1 MNLLTATGLV
11 KAFTDR
17 TLLDQVDF
25 SVNEGDKVGVI
36 GINGTGKSTLLRI
49 LAGLEDADEGVISKG
64 NKVYVQYLAQ
74 NPDFPPNMT
83 VFDYVITENKTS
95 DNEWEIEGDAKNMLQ
110 KLGLTDLNQT
120 IDLLSGGQKKRV
132 ALAAG
137 LLKSCD
143 ILILDEPTNHL
154 DSEMTRWLENYLI
167 QKRCAIVMVTHDRYF
182 LDRVCNRIIEI
193 DQKKIY
199 GYSTNYEGFLEAKAA
214 RELMELASERK
225 RQTILR
231 SELEWLHRG
240 ARARSTKQKAHIG
253 RIESLMEEKGPIQKE
268 TIQMS
273 SVKSR
278 MGRTTIE
285 LDSISKGYQK
295 KLIQDFTYI
304 FLPTDRIGII
314 GPNGCGKTTLIKL
327 ITNNLEPD
335 TGKIITG
342 ETIKTGYFSQENEY
356 MNEEQK
362 VIDYMKDTAEFL
374 ETTEGLISASKMLE
388 RFLFDSTLQYQQIKR
403 LSGGEKRRLYL
414 LKVLMEAPNVLILD
428 EPTNDLDIQ
437 TLSILEDYI
446 EQFQGIVITVSHDRY
461 FLDRIVNRLFVFEQ
475 NGFIRQV
482 EGSYSD
488 YLMTKVGESELES
501 QKINEKNGEDKKQK
515 PKTVK
520 LKLTFLEQK
529 EWDTIEQDI
538 ESLEQ
543 QIAQLDGE
551 MLQYGSDFAK
561 LSKLSKEKEDKEEQ
575 LMCKMERWEYLSEL
589 VEKIEQEQKK

>member
-199 GYSTNYEGFLEAKAA
+199 GYSTNYEGFLEAKVA

-253 RIESLMEEKGPIQKE
+253 RIESLMEEKGPAQKE

>member
-199 GYSTNYEGFLEAKAA
+199 GYSTNYEGFLEAKVA

-253 RIESLMEEKGPIQKE
+253 RIESLMEEKGPTQKE

-362 VIDYMKDTAEFL
+362 VIDYMKDTAEYL

>member
-199 GYSTNYEGFLEAKAA
+199 GYSTNYEGFLEAKVA

-362 VIDYMKDTAEFL
+362 VIDYMKDTAEYL

>member
-74 NPDFPPNMT
+74 NPDFPQNMT

-253 RIESLMEEKGPIQKE
+253 RIESLMEEKGPTQKE

-362 VIDYMKDTAEFL
+362 VIDYMKDTAEYL

>member
-253 RIESLMEEKGPIQKE
+253 RIESLMEEKGPTQKE

-362 VIDYMKDTAEFL
+362 VIDYMKDTAEYL

>member
-214 RELMELASERK
+214 RELMDLASERK

-362 VIDYMKDTAEFL
+362 VIDYMKDTAEYL

>member
-253 RIESLMEEKGPIQKE
+253 RIESLMEEKGPTQKE

-342 ETIKTGYFSQENEY
+342 ETIKIGYFSQENEY

-362 VIDYMKDTAEFL
+362 VIDYMKDTAEYL

>member
-17 TLLDQVDF
+17 TLLNQVDF

-49 LAGLEDADEGVISKG
+49 LAGLEDADEGVITKG

-199 GYSTNYEGFLEAKAA
+199 GYSTNYEGFLEAKAS

-253 RIESLMEEKGPIQKE
+253 RIESLMEEKGPAQKE

-362 VIDYMKDTAEFL
+362 VIDYMKDTAEYL

-501 QKINEKNGEDKKQK
+501 RKINEKNGEDKKQK

>member
-17 TLLDQVDF
+17 TLLDHVDF

-36 GINGTGKSTLLRI
+36 GINGTGKSTLLKI

-64 NKVYVQYLAQ
+64 NQVYVQYLAQ

-120 IDLLSGGQKKRV
+120 LEQLSGGQKKRV

-167 QKRCAIVMVTHDRYF
+167 QKKCAIVMVTHDRYF

-193 DQKKIY
+193 DQKNLY
-199 GYSTNYEGFLEAKAA
+199 GYSTNYEGFLEAKAS

-253 RIESLMEEKGPIQKE
+253 RIESMMEEKGPIQNE

-285 LDSISKGYQK
+285 LDGISKGYQRI
-295 KLIQDFTYI
+295 LIQDFTYI

-314 GPNGCGKTTLIKL
+314 GPNGCGKTTLIKM
-327 ITNNLEPD
+327 ITNNLLPD
-335 TGKIITG
+335 AGKIIIG
-342 ETIKTGYFSQENEY
+342 ETIKIGYFSQENEY
-356 MNEEQK
+356 MNEDQK
-362 VIDYMKDTAEFL
+362 VIDYMKDTAEYL

-475 NGFIRQV
+475 NGCIRQV

-488 YLMTKVGESELES
+488 YLMTKEESESET
-501 QKINEKNGEDKKQK
+501 QKINEKSEQEKRQK

-538 ESLEQ
+538 ESIEQ
-543 QIAQLDGE
+543 RITQLDDE

-561 LSKLSKEKEDKEEQ
+561 LSKLSKEKEEKEEQ
-575 LMCKMERWEYLSEL
+575 LMSKMERWEYLSEL

>member
-17 TLLDQVDF
+17 TLLNQVDF

-199 GYSTNYEGFLEAKAA
+199 GYSTNYEGFLESKAS

-253 RIESLMEEKGPIQKE
+253 RIESLMEEKGPAQKE

-362 VIDYMKDTAEFL
+362 VIDYMKDTAEYL

>member
-199 GYSTNYEGFLEAKAA
+199 GYSTNYEGFLEAKVA

-253 RIESLMEEKGPIQKE
+253 RIESLMEEKGPTQKE

>member
-11 KAFTDR
+11 KAYTDR
-17 TLLDQVDF
+17 TLLDHVDF

-36 GINGTGKSTLLRI
+36 GINGTGKSTLLKI
-49 LAGLEDADEGVISKG
+49 LAGIEYADEGVISKG
-64 NKVYVQYLAQ
+64 NQVYVQYLAQ
-74 NPDFPPNMT
+74 NPIFLPNTT

-95 DNEWEIEGDAKNMLQ
+95 DNEWEIEGDAKSMLQ
-110 KLGLTDLNQT
+110 KLGL
-120 IDLLSGGQKKRV
+120 IDLDQTMEQLSGGQKKRV

-199 GYSTNYEGFLEAKAA
+199 GYSTNYEGYLEAKAS

-253 RIESLMEEKGPIQKE
+253 RIESLMEEKGPTQNE
-268 TIQMS
+268 SIQMS
-273 SVKSR
+273 SIKSR

-285 LDSISKGYQK
+285 MDIVSKGYQRV
-295 KLIQDFTYI
+295 LIQDFTYI

-314 GPNGCGKTTLIKL
+314 GPNGCGKTTLIKM
-327 ITNNLEPD
+327 ITNNLQPD
-335 TGKIITG
+335 SGKIIIG
-342 ETIKTGYFSQENEY
+342 ETIKLGYFSQENEY

-362 VIDYMKDTAEFL
+362 VIDYMKDTAEYL
-374 ETTEGLISASKMLE
+374 ETAEGLISASKMLE

-475 NGFIRQV
+475 NGFIKQV

-488 YLMTKVGESELES
+488 YLITTEEQSESES
-501 QKINEKNGEDKKQK
+501 QKANGKNDQDKRQK
-515 PKTVK
+515 PKTMK
-520 LKLTFLEQK
+520 LKLSFLEQK
-529 EWDTIEQDI
+529 EWNTIEQDI
-538 ESLEQ
+538 ESLELS
-543 QIAQLDGE
+543 IVQLDEE
-551 MLQYGSDFAK
+551 MLQHGSDFAK
-561 LSKLSKEKEDKEEQ
+561 LSKLSKEKEEKEEQ
-575 LMCKMERWEYLSEL
+575 LMNMMERWEYLSEL

>member
-362 VIDYMKDTAEFL
+362 VIDYMKDTAEYL